1 WRNRAAQHALIGDH
15 SRPVAERNRAKQ
27 VREQAE
33 AQLKLLTG
41 EGDEARYQSDFYS
54 YRYFA
59 SEGFLPG
66 YSFPRLPLS
75 AWIPG
80 RRGAV
85 GRDEYLQRPRF
96 LAISEF
102 GPRNVVYHEGSRY
115 VIDQVQLPLDP
126 NAAPGRRQLI
136 TVAAKRC
143 PACGYLHPLAN
154 GAVVD
159 VCERCGT
166 ELDLRL

>member
-1 WRNRAAQHALIGDH
+1 
-15 SRPVAERNRAKQ
+15 
-27 VREQAE
+27 
-33 AQLKLLTG
+33 
-41 EGDEARYQSDFYS
+41 
-54 YRYFA
+54 
-59 SEGFLPG
+59 
-66 YSFPRLPLS
+66 YSFPRLPLT

-126 NAAPGRRQLI
+126 SAAPGSRQLI

-143 PACGYLHPLAN
+143 PACGYLHPLASAA
-154 GAVVD
+154 GAD

-166 ELDLRL
+166 ELDLRLESLLRLQHVFARRRDRINADEEERQRQGYEIITAVRFAAH